1 MIRDG
6 HKYIKKYCVTNDKYL
21 LVIYEKIKG
30 KMYLKRIQVIFYSK
44 NTKIYSLQTGI
55 ITF

>member
-1 MIRDG
+1 MMMD
-6 HKYIKKYCVTNDKYL
+6 TNTLKSTVLQMTNTCL
-21 LVIYEKIKG
+21 LYMKKIKG